1 MKTKSKKKWG
11 SHQQN
16 NITNVEILKT
26 NKKGKGGHIRKG
38 INLLKPEDITDEYI
52 DKSMN

>member
-1 MKTKSKKKWG
+1 MLIILYKKEKEREEGEEKLKTKSKKKWG

-26 NKKGKGGHIRKG
+26 NKKGKGGHIR
-38 INLLKPEDITDEYI
+38 
-52 DKSMN
+52 